1 MAVTPSNSAAAATV
15 GSMEGRRFELSFFD
29 SGLFNSGMF
38 NPDFFTAGA
47 FIPCLRNA
55 LEPDGIRRCE
65 HPIGVGGCQDEGIC
79 NPRTR
84 EMQGLGGQDRGLA
97 AC

>member
-1 MAVTPSNSAAAATV
+1 
-15 GSMEGRRFELSFFD
+15 MEGRRFELSFFD

-55 LEPDGIRRCE
+55 LD
-65 HPIGVGGCQDEGIC
+65 
-79 NPRTR
+79 T
-84 EMQGLGGQDRGLA
+84 
-97 AC
+97 